1 MLFVIA
7 LALASLMLFAL
18 RGGFSRLPAH
28 ALQGT
33 GHSHDDEGY
42 GTRSTPHLPSL
53 VLAGAATLVTGGVFG
68 VGIGVSMLIAMALH
82 ELGHIAGARVAD
94 LMLARADR
102 LNPPGIPLARRRSDT
117 RAFFVIFCGPA
128 LGLAPMLVAYG
139 AAELLW
145 QAPPPAAAALW
156 TFAGVTGTFNA
167 FFLLPFYP
175 LDGGRCIAL
184 MARAIAPELS
194 RLAALALAAVL
205 GLMAVHLGSTTLAV
219 LAAFGIFG
227 AVLQGPP
234 VESATAPMRLGTV
247 ALAQV
252 AYLAAL
258 LCYLS
263 GGAWLILDLLG

>member
-1 MLFVIA
+1 LLFIIA
-7 LALASLMLFAL
+7 LALTSLMLFAL
-18 RGGFSRLPAH
+18 RGGFSPLPAQAPRH
-28 ALQGT
+28 AARGQGID
-33 GHSHDDEGY
+33 HAMAH
-42 GTRSTPHLPSL
+42 RLPHLPS
-53 VLAGAATLVTGGVFG
+53 VILAAAATLLTATVFG
-68 VGIGVSMLIAMALH
+68 AGIGLSMLIAMALH

-94 LMLARADR
+94 LMLTRADR
-102 LNPPGIPLARRRSDT
+102 LHPPGIAPAQRRSDT
-117 RAFFVIFCGPA
+117 RAFFVTFCGPA

-139 AAELLW
+139 AAELMW
-145 QAPPPAAAALW
+145 QVQPDTAAALW
-156 TFAGVTGTFNA
+156 TFAGVTAAFNA

-175 LDGGRCIAL
+175 LDGGRCVAL

-194 RLAALALAAVL
+194 RVAALALSAL
-205 GLMAVHLGSTTLAV
+205 LGSLALWQGSTGLAV
-219 LAAFGIFG
+219 LAAFGVFG

-234 VESATAPMRLGTV
+234 ARCDTAPMRLGTV